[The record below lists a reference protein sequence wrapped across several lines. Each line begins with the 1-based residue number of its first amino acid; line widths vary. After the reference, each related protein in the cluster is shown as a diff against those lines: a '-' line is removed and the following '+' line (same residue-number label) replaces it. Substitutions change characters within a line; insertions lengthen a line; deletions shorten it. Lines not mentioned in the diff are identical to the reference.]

1 MKVDTH
7 TKVDLEN
14 GSPAFAKP
22 VLSDSSFFV
31 GGQQTNLKMDTITSK
46 HLKDKDN
53 HTTCECGNKTI
64 YEYMWSDHNGE
75 SNSCPIC
82 MVSWQSSQIKALKE
96 LVYELSSKSKDE
108 TSKAINQKY
117 AELQGCDVD
126 DFIDDIDY
134 SAVGEK

>member
-1 MKVDTH
+1 M
-7 TKVDLEN
+7 N
-14 GSPAFAKP
+14 
-22 VLSDSSFFV
+22 
-31 GGQQTNLKMDTITSK
+31 TITSK

-75 SNSCPIC
+75 SNSCPLC

-96 LVYELSSKSKDE
+96 LVYELSSKSKEE
-108 TSKAINQKY
+108 TSKAINKKY
-117 AELQGCDVD
+117 AEIQGCEVE

-134 SAVGEK
+134 SAVGNNNE

>member
-1 MKVDTH
+1 M
-7 TKVDLEN
+7 E
-14 GSPAFAKP
+14 
-22 VLSDSSFFV
+22 
-31 GGQQTNLKMDTITSK
+31 TITSK

-64 YEYMWSDHNGE
+64 YEYVWTDHNGE

-82 MVSWQSSQIKALKE
+82 MVSWQFSQIKALKE
-96 LVYELSSKSKDE
+96 LLYELSAKSKEE

-126 DFIDDIDY
+126 DFIEDIDY